1 MEREI
6 LNGQQAEKDPD
17 EGSWDPGEGGPC
29 SLDLRLPWASGCSP
43 GISSSQSFLLM
54 WIWIRFLPSRWLSGE
69 ESSCQCRRRRYG
81 FDSSVGKI
89 PWRRKW
95 QPTPVFLPGEIH
107 GQRSL
112 GGPRSMGSQR
122 LRHHW
127 ACRHST
133 TYLPW
138 EESWLIITEINE
150 KLKKKKHTWTLNN
163 VGVRG
168 AVEKP
173 GVTFV
178 LVTYVSRVLLP
189 LGIQPTTGTLVGIYW
204 TKSVYKWTWQFKPVL
219 FNSIHI
225 FTFLGILLVR
235 KGCLLWQ
242 LFNSPLNSVLLS
254 GCHRPL
260 TLF

>member
-1 MEREI
+1 MQETQIWVWFLSREDPLEEEMATHSSI
-6 LNGQQAEKDPD
+6 LARRN
-17 EGSWDPGEGGPC
+17 
-29 SLDLRLPWASGCSP
+29 PWAEEP
-43 GISSSQSFLLM
+43 GGTTVHGVPKTQTPLSMQALYH
-54 WIWIRFLPSRWLSGE
+54 LPAMGRELTDNYRNKW
-69 ESSCQCRRRRYG
+69 
-81 FDSSVGKI
+81 KI
-89 PWRRKW
+89 
-95 QPTPVFLPGEIH
+95 
-107 GQRSL
+107 
-112 GGPRSMGSQR
+112 
-122 LRHHW
+122 
-127 ACRHST
+127 
-133 TYLPW
+133 
-138 EESWLIITEINE
+138 
-150 KLKKKKHTWTLNN
+150 KKKKHTWTLNN